1 MCASSKEFLDIQAT
15 MECGFTL
22 KCVRDMTHRHTLM
35 FFEVLYSLNPSL
47 PSKRGDKIFQKF
59 LLQEDGKF
67 LQEMG
72 NTRNEGVGFVMRGWE
87 ILSLLSSSKLK
98 KITLTN

>member
-1 MCASSKEFLDIQAT
+1 

-35 FFEVLYSLNPSL
+35 FFEVLYSLNPSP
-47 PSKRGDKIFQKF
+47 PSKRGDEIFQKL

-72 NTRNEGVGFVMRGWE
+72 NTWNEGVGFVMRGWE
-87 ILSLLSSSKLK
+87 ILKVSLACP
-98 KITLTN
+98 N